1 MKRFIIPLA
10 LMAIL
15 AFVACDNSG
24 NIRETLRSK
33 VESQYPGAVIMEN
46 DRDFNGM
53 YEVEIYH
60 NSQKKD
66 VYYNY
71 RLNWVYTKWDIPL
84 SELPSAVAQNVTTS
98 YPNYYINDASFVEA
112 PGSTYYEVEIEKGNI
127 EKELRV
133 SPNGQILGSI

>member
-15 AFVACDNSG
+15 AFAACDNSG

-84 SELPSAVAQNVTTS
+84 SELPSAVAQNVTAS
-98 YPNYYINDASFVEA
+98 YPNYYIKDASFVEA